1 MHTTEMINKWFYYTI
16 SRVREQRVPEKW
28 QGVGIFKIVLR
39 RDAMVTRIWTPK
51 RYQRSCFST
60 GMGNVILRNVWE
72 ILSCP
77 QNLLKCNK
85 ILVHPAQF
93 TCVVISCVLRAAPQI
108 TAKSPPNAPETQEI
122 TTTQVSQAGWTIL
135 LHFST
140 FWGQFKISHTFLY
153 MMFPI
158 VWAICGFSQSNK
170 IMATR
175 IIFQRLVLQK
185 KNVHVTYP
193 TLGIWFIELV
203 SHLLFSM
210 C

>member
-1 MHTTEMINKWFYYTI
+1 
-16 SRVREQRVPEKW
+16 
-28 QGVGIFKIVLR
+28 
-39 RDAMVTRIWTPK
+39 MVTRIWTPK

-72 ILSCP
+72 ILNCP

-108 TAKSPPNAPETQEI
+108 MAKSSPNAPKHKKSPPHRYNI
-122 TTTQVSQAGWTIL
+122 SWAGWTIL

-153 MMFPI
+153 MTFPI
-158 VWAICGFSQSNK
+158 AWATCGFSQSNK

-185 KNVHVTYP
+185 NYVHVTYP
-193 TLGIWFIELV
+193 TLGIWFTELV